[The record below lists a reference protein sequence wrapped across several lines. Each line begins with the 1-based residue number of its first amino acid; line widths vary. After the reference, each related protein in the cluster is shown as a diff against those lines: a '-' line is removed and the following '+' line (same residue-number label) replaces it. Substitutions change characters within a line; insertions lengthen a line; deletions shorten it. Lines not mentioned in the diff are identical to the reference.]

1 MEEQIDYGA
10 KWTMVIESVSNNKK
24 ELTLTNTDCNAPVR
38 KGNTFIFDNVGGK
51 VLRTDE
57 LGAIKIVLYENRI
70 ECFGYV
76 DGKFQRIA
84 F

>member
-1 MEEQIDYGA
+1 L
-10 KWTMVIESVSNNKK
+10 ESVESN
-24 ELTLTNTDCNAPVR
+24 
-38 KGNTFIFDNVGGK
+38 

-57 LGAIKIVLYENRI
+57 LGAIKIVFDENRI